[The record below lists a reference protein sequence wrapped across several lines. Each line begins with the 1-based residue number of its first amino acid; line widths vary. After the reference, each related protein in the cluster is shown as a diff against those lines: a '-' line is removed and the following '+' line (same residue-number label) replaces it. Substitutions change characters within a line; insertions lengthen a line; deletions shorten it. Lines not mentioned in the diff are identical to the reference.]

1 MNFLV
6 RKILG
11 KYFTADQWANFIVKE
26 TADSGRKVFNDSK
39 FQELAK
45 VKYLDNEERDR
56 IFNEIQVT
64 GIVYSMIFTE
74 QKRKY
79 LNENRANLWLEV
91 VEKIPEAF
99 YIWLSELKIASK
111 YVDIWKKLINLRLKE
126 YQEGMI
132 EMKNIFEK
140 DLVNEPNE
148 KIKEF
153 FYSLQTVALG
163 GTLHITR
170 GKVTPNDSLKNH
182 MMTWLGVLHADLTKK
197 IN

>member
-11 KYFTADQWANFIVKE
+11 KYFTSDQWANFIVKE
-26 TADSGRKVFNDSK
+26 TAESGRKVFDDSQ

-45 VKYLDNEERDR
+45 VKYLDKEEQNR

-79 LNENRANLWLEV
+79 LNENRANLWREV

-99 YIWLSELKIASK
+99 YIWLSELGIESK
-111 YVDIWKKLINLRLKE
+111 YIDIWKKLINLRLKE
-126 YQEGMI
+126 YQKGMI
-132 EMKNIFEK
+132 EMKNIFKK
-140 DLVNEPNE
+140 DLAAEPNE
-148 KIKEF
+148 RIKEF

-163 GTLHITR
+163 GALHIAR
-170 GKVTPNDSLKNH
+170 GEIKSNDPLKKH
-182 MMTWLGVLHADLTKK
+182 MVAWIRALHTDLAKK

>member
-11 KYFTADQWANFIVKE
+11 KYFTSDQWANFIVKE
-26 TADSGRKVFNDSK
+26 TAESGRKVFDDSQ

-45 VKYLDNEERDR
+45 VKYLDKEEQNR

-79 LNENRANLWLEV
+79 LNENRANLWREV

-99 YIWLSELKIASK
+99 YIWLSELGIESK
-111 YVDIWKKLINLRLKE
+111 YIDIWNKLINLRLRE
-126 YQEGMI
+126 YQKGMI
-132 EMKNIFEK
+132 EMKNIFRK
-140 DLVNEPNE
+140 DLVDEPSE
-148 KIKEF
+148 RIKEF

-163 GTLHITR
+163 GALHIAR
-170 GKVTPNDSLKNH
+170 GEIKSNDPLKKH
-182 MMTWLGVLHADLTKK
+182 MVAWLRALHTDLAKK

>member
-11 KYFTADQWANFIVKE
+11 KYFTSDQWANFIVKE
-26 TADSGRKVFNDSK
+26 TAESGRKVFDDSQ

-45 VKYLDNEERDR
+45 VKYLDKEEQNR

-79 LNENRANLWLEV
+79 LNENRANLWREV

-99 YIWLSELKIASK
+99 YIWLSELGIESK
-111 YVDIWKKLINLRLKE
+111 YIDIWKKLINLRLRE
-126 YQEGMI
+126 YQKGMI
-132 EMKNIFEK
+132 EMKNIFRK
-140 DLVNEPNE
+140 DLVDEPSE
-148 KIKEF
+148 RIKEF

-163 GTLHITR
+163 GALHIAR
-170 GKVTPNDSLKNH
+170 GEIKSNDPLKKH
-182 MMTWLGVLHADLTKK
+182 MVAWIRALHTDLAKK